1 MQTAS
6 SRFASSEALWDDELL
21 GVIVLLDFLMGNS
34 IDQVTRGHG
43 LGSTMTAEA
52 LLRSVL
58 LRHGYDVARG
68 ADP

>member
-1 MQTAS
+1 
-6 SRFASSEALWDDELL
+6 
-21 GVIVLLDFLMGNS
+21 LDFLMGNS